1 MSTNR
6 RIGKDVIFCILYVY
20 IYITE
25 CYSAIK
31 NKIRSLVEELMDLE
45 SFKKSEVSQRKTNT
59 VY

>member
-6 RIGKDVIFCILYVY
+6 RIGKDVVFCILCVY
-20 IYITE
+20 IYTTE
-25 CYSAIK
+25 CYSSIK